1 MLRFTTYRIR
11 SLAVLL
17 CHDGIGENETKT
29 RRWMMVNGD
38 DSIMMVMLIRM
49 RIIIMTM
56 KMKMLIS
63 WWQIQFG
70 RVLPSGR
77 VRLIKDMDAATLPDE
92 IPRIYFLFQIPPRA
106 IVNKAL
112 LTFALGL
119 SVVSCP
125 TRLYLVGG
133 GDPI

>member
-1 MLRFTTYRIR
+1 
-11 SLAVLL
+11 
-17 CHDGIGENETKT
+17 
-29 RRWMMVNGD
+29 MMVNGD
-38 DSIMMVMLIRM
+38 NSIMMVMLIRM

-106 IVNKAL
+106 IVNGVL
-112 LTFALGL
+112 LTFAIPPSISIFQVEGH
-119 SVVSCP
+119 SK
-125 TRLYLVGG
+125 
-133 GDPI
+133 